1 MVQQKFGADTVAH
14 IRQMTSHQLTR
25 LYASA

>member
-1 MVQQKFGADTVAH
+1 MVRRKFGEATVEH

-25 LYASA
+25 LHASA